1 MLAEIP
7 GKVPE
12 GSNADTLL
20 GSGGFRCRY
29 LLRFWRVPVQIPGQL
44 LEGSCADTC
53 WGSWPWFLYHCATPL
68 HACMCMI
75 VYKAEAF
82 KLLGIAPE
90 FIFTPMDLPWTN
102 GWPNHDQKSR
112 SRNSE
117 SCPKFTKPSSV
128 VLEMSASSWAGDGT
142 YGRPWPIWGFLSH
155 GGSPVVT
162 MVVHPFMVI
171 PHVCFEFPKTP
182 NADLTS
188 NWIPQSNISSGQ
200 CLCYRWWTLI
210 SQLFLFWCAVPWI
223 PWRFRGPPSPVR
235 LVVVDNAA
243 VLHTVRTRYKR
254 TDIYTFA
261 TTSGPQNG
269 P

>member
-1 MLAEIP
+1 MDDLTMTKNRGRETRRAAQSSRSP
-7 GKVPE
+7 AQWCWKC
-12 GSNADTLL
+12 L
-20 GSGGFRCRY
+20 
-29 LLRFWRVPVQIPGQL
+29 RVPGL
-44 LEGSCADTC
+44 
-53 WGSWPWFLYHCATPL
+53 
-68 HACMCMI
+68 
-75 VYKAEAF
+75 
-82 KLLGIAPE
+82 
-90 FIFTPMDLPWTN
+90 
-102 GWPNHDQKSR
+102 
-112 SRNSE
+112 
-117 SCPKFTKPSSV
+117 
-128 VLEMSASSWAGDGT
+128 GDGT

-182 NADLTS
+182 NADITS

-223 PWRFRGPPSPVR
+223 PWRFRGPPSPLR

>member
-128 VLEMSASSWAGDGT
+128 VLEMSASSWAWRWDV
-142 YGRPWPIWGFLSH
+142 RPALADLGFLKSRGIPSCHHGCPSLYGHSTRLFRISKDAKCRSH
-155 GGSPVVT
+155 FELDSSVKHQFGSMFVLPLMNVDFPALLVLVCSSLDSLAISRSSESTKACGG
-162 MVVHPFMVI
+162 
-171 PHVCFEFPKTP
+171 
-182 NADLTS
+182 
-188 NWIPQSNISSGQ
+188 W
-200 CLCYRWWTLI
+200 
-210 SQLFLFWCAVPWI
+210 
-223 PWRFRGPPSPVR
+223 
-235 LVVVDNAA
+235 
-243 VLHTVRTRYKR
+243 
-254 TDIYTFA
+254 
-261 TTSGPQNG
+261 
-269 P
+269 